1 MASFLR
7 PPTRADLNFIPQPK
21 PMAEP
26 RYFRR
31 ELLPPRGDINAD
43 LIIYGMAIALLA
55 FSFGYY
61 LAS

>member
-1 MASFLR
+1 MTSFLR

-31 ELLPPRGDINAD
+31 ELWPPRNQVNPDS
-43 LIIYGMAIALLA
+43 LIYAIAIALLA
-55 FSFGYY
+55 FCLGFY